1 MCKSANVIR
10 VTYFGRSV
18 KSESYLYRVKILVV
32 RFSSIGDIVLTSSV
46 VRCLKQQLPES
57 EIHFLTKSAFRSV
70 VEHNPHIDRV
80 VTIQSSIKEV
90 TAQLKGEKYDHIVDL
105 HNNLRTR
112 LLSLRLRRPTTR
124 FPKLNWEKWKL
135 VKFKKNSMPDVHV
148 VDRYFEAVK
157 SLGVKSDGKR
167 GDFFIPESEEV
178 DIKENFRV
186 EAREF
191 VAVVIGA
198 KFGTKQLPLEK
209 LVELIDNIKDPVVL
223 IGGPDDKQLGDTI
236 LQKAAHDQIV
246 NTCGSYSILGSASI
260 LKQSRVVVS
269 NDTGMMHIAACF
281 DVPIVSV
288 WGNTV
293 PELGMY
299 PYRPSHPESFSI
311 HEVKGLDCRPCSK
324 IGYAECPKGHFN
336 CMMKQDIDEI
346 AEKLKR

>member
-1 MCKSANVIR
+1 MNVIR
-10 VTYFGRSV
+10 VTYFERRV

-57 EIHFLTKSAFRSV
+57 EVHFLTKSAFRSV
-70 VEHNPHIDRV
+70 VEHNAHIDRV
-80 VTIQSSIKEV
+80 ITIQSSIKEV
-90 TAQLKGEKYDHIVDL
+90 TAELKGEKYDHIVDL

-112 LLSLRLRRPTTR
+112 SLSLRLRRPTTR

-157 SLGVKSDGKR
+157 ALGVKSDGEH
-167 GDFFIPESEEV
+167 GDFFVPASEEV
-178 DIKENFRV
+178 SMDFES
-186 EAREF
+186 F
-191 VAVVIGA
+191 VCVVIGA
-198 KFGTKQLPLEK
+198 KFGTKQLPLVK
-209 LVELIDNIKDPVVL
+209 LVELIDKIEEPVVL

-246 NTCGSYSILGSASI
+246 NSCGSYSILGSASI
-260 LKQSRVVVS
+260 LKQSRVVVT

-281 DVPIVSV
+281 DVPIVSI

-299 PYRPSHPESFSI
+299 PYRPNHPESFSI

-324 IGYAECPKGHFN
+324 IGFAECPKGHFN
-336 CMMKQDIDEI
+336 CMMKQDIDSI
-346 AEKLKR
+346 SEKLNC